1 MLDVCHNWANFLK
14 VQLWQFFCVIS
25 ALKKIQRMAFSV
37 RIFMVMAVLSLWAGA
52 EAQPGSTQLKWAKE
66 GNAFYAE
73 KEGSIVR
80 IELPGN
86 KETVII
92 PRAGLVMP
100 GEGKFIQVR
109 NFSFSEDGGKVLIY
123 TNTKRVWRY
132 NTRGDYWVYDIGS
145 KSLKQMGKGRPAS
158 SLMFA
163 KFSPD
168 GTKVA
173 YTSEHNVYVEDLAS
187 GGIKCLTSTDGS
199 RKLINGT
206 FDWVY
211 EEELDCRDGF
221 RWSPDGRH
229 IAYWQ
234 IDANKIRDYL
244 MLNTTDSIYPFV
256 IPVEYPKVGEPP
268 SSYKIGV
275 VDIAGGE
282 TNWMNIPGDPRQT
295 YLPRM
300 EWAANSSELILQQLN
315 RKQNDS
321 RIFLSNIANGE
332 TSLLYEERDS
342 AWIDCKGAWQDG
354 VVAGWDWLNGGKEF
368 VWVSEKDGWRHIY
381 RISRD
386 GKKETLITK
395 GNYDIIKI
403 DRIDE
408 KGNYVYFM
416 ASPNNATQQYL
427 YRTKL
432 DGRGKLER
440 VTPADQ
446 PGSHEYDI
454 SPGALF
460 ALHNFGNA
468 NIEDIQEW
476 ISLPGHQSIAGTA
489 GSGVNIAALVKEGES
504 KKRVEFFH
512 VKTVDGVDMDGWMV
526 KPDHFDSTKK
536 YPVLFYVYGEPAA
549 QTVKDESGA
558 GMNFLYGGSLAD
570 DGYIYISVENRGAPA
585 PKGRAW
591 RKAIYRNIGRLN
603 IRDQAMAA
611 REILKW
617 PYVDTSRVAVWG
629 WSGGGSSTL
638 NLLFQYP
645 DIYKTGIAIAAVDN
659 QLCYDNIYQER
670 YMGIP
675 QENREDF
682 VNGSPI
688 TYAKGLKG
696 NLLYIHGTGDDNVHY
711 QNAEM
716 LLNVLIKENKIFQF
730 MPYPNRSH
738 GIFEGEGT
746 RKHLSTLYTNYL
758 REHCPAGPR

>member
-1 MLDVCHNWANFLK
+1 
-14 VQLWQFFCVIS
+14 
-25 ALKKIQRMAFSV
+25 
-37 RIFMVMAVLSLWAGA
+37 
-52 EAQPGSTQLKWAKE
+52 
-66 GNAFYAE
+66 
-73 KEGSIVR
+73 
-80 IELPGN
+80 
-86 KETVII
+86 
-92 PRAGLVMP
+92 
-100 GEGKFIQVR
+100 
-109 NFSFSEDGGKVLIY
+109 
-123 TNTKRVWRY
+123 
-132 NTRGDYWVYDIGS
+132 
-145 KSLKQMGKGRPAS
+145 
-158 SLMFA
+158 
-163 KFSPD
+163 
-168 GTKVA
+168 
-173 YTSEHNVYVEDLAS
+173 
-187 GGIKCLTSTDGS
+187 
-199 RKLINGT
+199 
-206 FDWVY
+206 
-211 EEELDCRDGF
+211 
-221 RWSPDGRH
+221 
-229 IAYWQ
+229 
-234 IDANKIRDYL
+234 
-244 MLNTTDSIYPFV
+244 
-256 IPVEYPKVGEPP
+256 
-268 SSYKIGV
+268 
-275 VDIAGGE
+275 
-282 TNWMNIPGDPRQT
+282 
-295 YLPRM
+295 
-300 EWAANSSELILQQLN
+300 QLN

-321 RIFLSNIANGE
+321 RIFLSNIGTGE
-332 TSLLYEERDS
+332 CSQVYEERDS

-354 VVAGWDWLNGGKEF
+354 VVAGWDWLKGGKEF
-368 VWVSEKDGWRHIY
+368 IWVSEKDGWRHIY
-381 RISRD
+381 RVSRD

-395 GNYDIIKI
+395 GNYDIITI

-416 ASPNNATQQYL
+416 ASPDNATQQYL

-432 DGRGKLER
+432 DGKGKLER

-446 PGSHEYDI
+446 SGSHEYDI
-454 SPGALF
+454 SPGGLY

-468 NIEDIQEW
+468 NMEDVQECV
-476 ISLPGHQSIAGTA
+476 SLPGHRSIAGTA
-489 GSGVNIAALVKEGES
+489 GSGMDIGAMVKEAEH

-558 GMNFLYGGSLAD
+558 GMNFLYGGNLSE
-570 DGYIYISVENRGAPA
+570 DGYIYISVENRGTPA

-617 PYVDTSRVAVWG
+617 PFVDTSRVAVWG

-688 TYAKGLKG
+688 TYAKHLKG

-716 LLNVLIKENKIFQF
+716 LLNVLIKENKLFQF

-746 RKHLSTLYTNYL
+746 RKHLSTLYTDYL
-758 REHCPAGPR
+758 RKNCPGGPRQARTDP

>member
-1 MLDVCHNWANFLK
+1 M
-14 VQLWQFFCVIS
+14 S
-25 ALKKIQRMAFSV
+25 FSV
-37 RIFMVMAVLSLWAGA
+37 RVFLILTIWMVCVKV
-52 EAQPGSTQLKWAKE
+52 EAQPGSSQLKWAKD
-66 GNAFYAE
+66 GNSFYAE
-73 KEGSIVR
+73 KDGGIVR

-86 KETVII
+86 VETTVASRMQLI
-92 PRAGLVMP
+92 PS
-100 GEGKFIQVR
+100 GEGRPLQVR
-109 NFSFSEDGGKVLIY
+109 NFAFSEDGTKILIF

-132 NTRGDYWVYDIGS
+132 NTKGDYWVFDMGTRT
-145 KSLKQMGKGRPAS
+145 LKQVGRSRPAS

-163 KFSPD
+163 KLSPD
-168 GTKVA
+168 GSKVA
-173 YTSEHNVYVEDLAS
+173 YTSEHNVYVEDLSS
-187 GGIKCLTSTDGS
+187 GQAKCLTSTNGT

-221 RWSPDGRH
+221 RWSPDGVH

-256 IPVEYPKVGEPP
+256 VPVEYPKVGEPP
-268 SSYKIGV
+268 SPYKIGV
-275 VDIAGGE
+275 VDIGTGS
-282 TNWMNIPGDPRQT
+282 TQWMNIPGDPQET

-300 EWAANSSELILQQLN
+300 EWADNSSELILQQLN
-315 RKQNDS
+315 RKQNDGK
-321 RIFLSNIANGE
+321 IFLGRIADGS
-332 TSLLYEERDS
+332 TSQIFEEHDS

-368 VWVSEKDGWRHIY
+368 IWVSEKDGWRHIY
-381 RISRD
+381 RLSRD
-386 GKKETLITK
+386 GKKETLVTK
-395 GNYDIIKI
+395 GDYDIITI

-408 KGNYVYFM
+408 KNNYVYFM
-416 ASPNNATQQYL
+416 ASPDNATQQYL
-427 YRTKL
+427 YRTRL
-432 DGRGKLER
+432 DGKGKPER
-440 VTPADQ
+440 ISPMDE
-446 PGSHEYDI
+446 PGTHEYDI
-454 SPGALF
+454 SPGAKY
-460 ALHNFGNA
+460 AMHNFSSA
-468 NIEDIQEW
+468 NTEEAQEW
-476 ISLPGHQSIAGTA
+476 VSLPGHQSL
-489 GSGVNIAALVKEGES
+489 SKDMNIPAMVRQS
-504 KKRVEFFH
+504 RKKVEFFH
-512 VKTVDGVDMDGWMV
+512 VKTVDGVVMDGWMV

-549 QTVKDESGA
+549 QTVKDEFGA
-558 GMNFLYGGSLAD
+558 GRNFLYSGNMDGD
-570 DGYIYISVENRGAPA
+570 DGYIYVSLDNRGSPA

-591 RKAIYRNIGRLN
+591 RKAIYREIGRLN

-617 PYVDTSRVAVWG
+617 PFVDSSRIAVWG

-670 YMGIP
+670 YMGLP

-688 TYAKGLKG
+688 TYAKNLKG

-716 LLNVLIKENKIFQF
+716 LLNALIKYNKMFQF

-746 RKHLSTLYTNYL
+746 RKHLSTLYTTYL
-758 REHCPAGPR
+758 KEHCPGGPRP